1 MAKFSNNLISE
12 ITTSFFFFP
21 LCFRFPLKKPIRHG
35 SILNRESPTDKKQ
48 KVERSASHDFDPTD
62 SSSKKTKSSS
72 EESRSEIYGL
82 VQRCVIIQKDDNGF
96 GLTVSGDNPVF
107 VQSVKEDGA
116 AMRAG
121 VQTGDRIIKVRKRL
135 LRNL

>member
-1 MAKFSNNLISE
+1 MSGTQST
-12 ITTSFFFFP
+12 ITD
-21 LCFRFPLKKPIRHG
+21 RFPLKKPIRHG

-48 KVERSASHDFDPTD
+48 KVERSSSHDFDPT
-62 SSSKKTKSSS
+62 
-72 EESRSEIYGL
+72 GL

-121 VQTGDRIIKVRKRL
+121 VQTGDRIIKVKQSVSWESCGLQRL
-135 LRNL
+135 PRL